1 MIIKLFN
8 SETGDE
14 QLLNI
19 SKHNIGDTFLIDI
32 KNIVYTY
39 EKEHGYGCTIDGLL
53 NYLRYKGYTVG
64 KIDYVPKIEFNH

>member
-19 SKHNIGDTFLIDI
+19 PDYNAILSDI
-32 KNIVYTY
+32 KIRVQEY
-39 EKEHGYGCTIDGLL
+39 EEKYGYGCTVGGLL
-53 NYLRYKGYTVG
+53 NYLRDHGYNVG
-64 KIDYVPKIEFNH
+64 KIDYLPKIEFNH